1 MNTLATYQYE
11 TLQVSVTNHI
21 LTITLNRPSKKNAM
35 SFQMINEL
43 TALADRTGKDK
54 TIRAVILKGADETFC
69 AGIDLSD
76 LNHPKNK
83 AFAFWELIK
92 PWQSAFQR
100 VCLVWRELPVPVIA
114 VLEGHCIGAGLQL
127 ALACDV
133 RVSHPDCKLSI
144 MEAKWGL
151 VPDMGLT
158 QSACGIVRADALKEL
173 AMSARMIDATE
184 GKALGL
190 VSHCSDTPLEH
201 AQKLADEFAE
211 RSPDAVLASKRI
223 INAMYQQPATVLY
236 KEKIWQLKMMLGHN
250 RKLAL
255 RKAKQAS
262 TAFAKRQFR

>member
-1 MNTLATYQYE
+1 MNAIATHQYE
-11 TLQVSVTNHI
+11 TLKLSITDNI
-21 LTITLNRPSKKNAM
+21 LTVTLNRPHKKNAM
-35 SFQMINEL
+35 SFQVVNEL
-43 TALADRTGKDK
+43 IALAGRISKDK
-54 TIRAVILKGADETFC
+54 TIRAVILNGAEGTFC
-69 AGIDLSD
+69 AGIDLAD

-100 VCLVWRELPVPVIA
+100 VCLVWRDLPVPVIA
-114 VLEGHCIGAGLQL
+114 VLEGYCIGAGLQL

-133 RVSHPDCKLSI
+133 RVSHPDCKLAI

-158 QSACGIVRADALKEL
+158 QSAFGVVREDVLKEL
-173 AMSARMIDATE
+173 AMSARIVDANE
-184 GKALGL
+184 GQSLGL
-190 VSHCSDTPLEH
+190 VSHCSDTPLEQ
-201 AQKLADEFAE
+201 AQQLAAEFAE

-223 INAMYQQPATVLY
+223 INAMHHQPATTLY
-236 KEKIWQLKMMLGHN
+236 KEKAWQLKMMLGRN

-262 TAFAKRQFR
+262 TAFGKRQFR

>member
-1 MNTLATYQYE
+1 MNAIATYQYE
-11 TLQVSVTNHI
+11 TLQVSITNQI
-21 LTITLNRPSKKNAM
+21 LTVTLNRPHKKNAM
-35 SFQMINEL
+35 SFQLINEL
-43 TALADRTGKDK
+43 IAVAGRIGKDK
-54 TIRAVILKGADETFC
+54 TIRVVILKGAEATFC
-69 AGIDLSD
+69 AGIDLGD

-83 AFAFWELIK
+83 AFAFWELVK
-92 PWQSAFQR
+92 PWQSAFQS

-114 VLEGHCIGAGLQL
+114 VLEGYCIGAGLQL

-133 RVSHPDCKLSI
+133 RISHSDCQLSI

-158 QSACGIVRADALKEL
+158 QSAFGIVREDVLKEL
-173 AMSARMIDATE
+173 AMSARIIDANE
-184 GKALGL
+184 GMALGII
-190 VSHCSDTPLEH
+190 SHCSDNPLEQ
-201 AQKLADEFAE
+201 AQALAAEFAE

-223 INAMYQQPATVLY
+223 INAMYQQPKITLY

-262 TAFAKRQFR
+262 TAFAKRQFN

>member
-11 TLQVSVTNHI
+11 TLQVSITDHI
-21 LTITLNRPSKKNAM
+21 LTVTLNRPHKKNAM

-43 TALADRTGKDK
+43 IVLAGRIGKDR
-54 TIRAVILKGADETFC
+54 TIRAVILKGAKETFC

-76 LNHPKNK
+76 LNHPKNQ
-83 AFAFWELIK
+83 AFAVWELVK

-100 VCLVWRELPVPVIA
+100 VCLVWRELPIPVIA

-133 RVSHPDCKLSI
+133 RISHSDCKLSI

-158 QSACGIVRADALKEL
+158 QSAFGVVREDVLKEL

-190 VSHCSDTPLEH
+190 VSHCSVTPLEH
-201 AQKLADEFAE
+201 AQKLAAEFAE

-223 INAMYQQPATVLY
+223 INAMYQQSKTTLY
-236 KEKIWQLKMMLGHN
+236 KEKVWQLKMMLGRN

>member
-1 MNTLATYQYE
+1 MNAIATYQYE
-11 TLQVSVTNHI
+11 TLQVSITNQI
-21 LTITLNRPSKKNAM
+21 LTVTLNRPHKKNAM
-35 SFQMINEL
+35 SFQLINEL
-43 TALADRTGKDK
+43 IAVAGRIGKDK
-54 TIRAVILKGADETFC
+54 TIRAVILKGAEATFC
-69 AGIDLSD
+69 AGIDLGD

-83 AFAFWELIK
+83 AFAFWELVK
-92 PWQSAFQR
+92 PWLSAFQR

-114 VLEGHCIGAGLQL
+114 VLEGYCIGAGLQL

-133 RVSHPDCKLSI
+133 RISHSDCQLSI

-158 QSACGIVRADALKEL
+158 QSAFGIVREDVLKEL
-173 AMSARMIDATE
+173 AMSARIIDANE
-184 GKALGL
+184 GMALGII
-190 VSHCSDTPLEH
+190 SHCSDNPLEQ
-201 AQKLADEFAE
+201 AQALAAEFAE

-223 INAMYQQPATVLY
+223 INAMYQQPKITLY

-262 TAFAKRQFR
+262 TAFAKRQFN

>member
-1 MNTLATYQYE
+1 MNAIAAYQYE
-11 TLQVSVTNHI
+11 TLQVSITNQI
-21 LTITLNRPSKKNAM
+21 LTVTLNRPHKKNAM
-35 SFQMINEL
+35 SFELINEMIV
-43 TALADRTGKDK
+43 LAGRIGKDK
-54 TIRAVILKGADETFC
+54 TIRAVILKGAEATFC

-83 AFAFWELIK
+83 VFAMWELLK

-114 VLEGHCIGAGLQL
+114 VLEGYCIGAGLQL
-127 ALACDV
+127 ALACDI
-133 RVSHPDCKLSI
+133 RISRSDCKLSI

-158 QSACGIVRADALKEL
+158 QSAFGVVPADTLKEL
-173 AMSARMIDATE
+173 AMSARIIDAEE
-184 GKALGL
+184 GKTLGL
-190 VSHCSDTPLEH
+190 ISHCSDTPLEH
-201 AQKLADEFAE
+201 AQTLAAEFAE

-223 INAMYQQPATVLY
+223 INAMYQQPTTTLY
-236 KEKIWQLKMMLGHN
+236 KEKVWQLKMMLGHN

-262 TAFAKRQFR
+262 TAFAKRQFN